1 MNPFARSLALLGRFF
16 NRPRL
21 VDLIFLVLIWLI
33 GLAVA
38 IGFLLVL
45 TREANAAALS
55 RGDRVALVVADGE
68 DFAGQYQVSQ
78 NGELEVPHLGNVA
91 VLGLEPRQA
100 AARIAAA
107 LESARLFKPGRA
119 QVTMQVMDWA
129 TIEVFVDGEVHL
141 PGRVRLNQAPGR
153 DRAPD
158 PKTDL
163 PGAATPERRLS
174 DALRAAGGIRPTADL
189 GHVTLWRRGE
199 ISGHDLR
206 GLLTGAPALD
216 PQLIDGDRIVVHN
229 TGVTDPL
236 LVRPSLITPPGMR
249 IYVSNLTSPAFNNNA
264 STMNN
269 GSVSLPYGSR
279 LSQAI
284 IAANCV
290 GGIGA
295 TNAGRHAMLV
305 RTERLSGET
314 RRWDAPVEALIEG
327 SRETENPLL
336 AEGDGVA
343 CYDSGVTTVRDVVRT
358 LAEIILPWRVLW

>member
-1 MNPFARSLALLGRFF
+1 MNPLARSRALLSRLF

-21 VDLIFLVLIWLI
+21 VDLVFLTVLWLI
-33 GLAVA
+33 SLAVA
-38 IGFLLVL
+38 AGFLFFL
-45 TREANAAALS
+45 TRDAHAAALS
-55 RGDRVALVVADGE
+55 RGDRVALIVADGE

-78 NGELEVPHLGNVA
+78 NGEVELPHLGNVS
-91 VLGLEPRQA
+91 VLGLEPPQA
-100 AARIAAA
+100 AARIAAD

-119 QVTMQVMDWA
+119 QVTMQVLDWA
-129 TIEVFVDGEVHL
+129 PIEVFVDGEVHL
-141 PGRVRLNQAPGR
+141 PGRVRLNQAPAR

-189 GHVTLWRRGE
+189 GHVLLWRRGE
-199 ISGHDLR
+199 ITGHDLR
-206 GLLTGAPALD
+206 GLLSGAPALD

-229 TGVTDPL
+229 TGITDPE
-236 LVRPSLITPPGMR
+236 LVRPSPLTPPGMR
-249 IYVSNLTSPAFNNNA
+249 IFVSNLTSPAYNNNA

-269 GSVSLPYGSR
+269 GSVAMPYGSR

-290 GGIGA
+290 GGIGM
-295 TNAGRHAMLV
+295 TNAGRHALLV
-305 RTERLSGET
+305 RTDRLSGET
-314 RRWDAPVEALIEG
+314 RRWEAPVEALIEG
-327 SRETENPLL
+327 SREAENPLL

-343 CYDSGVTTVRDVVRT
+343 CYDSGVTTVRDVFRA
-358 LAEIILPWRVLW
+358 LAEIILPWRALR